1 MNQKRISCI
10 CVVALLV
17 LSLLGTGIV
26 AAEEVEEKL
35 PNEAMNVPITVVYRG
50 YGFALKEEGGEFHM
64 LRMHIVRVREIDPMV
79 IREIM
84 EEDKSIEEIKEE
96 IIEKGGAPFYR
107 GHMQFIE
114 DHYRLVNI
122 SVTQEQEGD
131 NLNLNLTLTINADVM
146 LPLQGSEPLQSE
158 SVGSVGN
165 ISVTVKD
172 YEGVMTGEGKLALYE
187 EEYWVLLDLL
197 SPLSAKR

>member
-1 MNQKRISCI
+1 MEGIHRRISCI
-10 CVVALLV
+10 CVVALLL

-26 AAEEVEEKL
+26 AAEEAEKGKAGA
-35 PNEAMNVPITVVYRG
+35 NEAMNVPITVVYRG
-50 YGFALKEEGGEFHM
+50 YGFALKGDGGDFHM

-84 EEDKSIEEIKEE
+84 EENKSIEEIKEE

-114 DHYRLVNI
+114 DHYRLVNV

-172 YEGVMTGEGKLALYE
+172 YEGMRIGKGKLAMYG
-187 EEYWVLLDLL
+187 EEYRVLLNLFL
-197 SPLSAKR
+197 

>member
-1 MNQKRISCI
+1 MNQERISCL
-10 CVVALLV
+10 CVIALLL
-17 LSLLGTGIV
+17 LSLLGTGVV
-26 AAEEVEEKL
+26 AAEEMEKGNAGA
-35 PNEAMNVPITVVYRG
+35 NEAMNVPIIVVYSG
-50 YGFALKEEGGEFHM
+50 YGFALKGDGGDFHM
-64 LRMHIVRVREIDPMV
+64 LRMHIVRIREIDPMM

-84 EEDKSIEEIKEE
+84 EENKSIEEIKEE

-114 DHYRLVNI
+114 EYYRLVNI

-131 NLNLNLTLTINADVM
+131 NLNLTLAINADIM
-146 LPLQGSEPLQSE
+146 LPLQDSEPLQSE

-172 YEGVMTGEGKLALYE
+172 YEGVRTGEGKLTLYGD
-187 EEYWVLLDLL
+187 EYWVLLDLL
-197 SPLSAKR
+197 SPPSAKR

>member
-1 MNQKRISCI
+1 MTQERISCL

-17 LSLLGTGIV
+17 LSLLVTGVV
-26 AAEEVEEKL
+26 AAEETERGNAGA
-35 PNEAMNVPITVVYRG
+35 NEAMEVPITVVYRG
-50 YGFALKEEGGEFHM
+50 YGFALKGDGEEFHM
-64 LRMHIVRVREIDPMV
+64 LRMHIVRVREVDPMV

-122 SVTQEQEGD
+122 SVTPEQEGD
-131 NLNLNLTLTINADVM
+131 NLNLTLMINADVM

-172 YEGVMTGEGKLALYE
+172 YEGVRIGEGKLALYG
-187 EEYWVLLDLL
+187 EEYRVLLDLL
-197 SPLSAKR
+197 SPPSAKR

>member
-1 MNQKRISCI
+1 MNQERISCL

-26 AAEEVEEKL
+26 AAEEVEKGNVGA
-35 PNEAMNVPITVVYRG
+35 NEAMNVPITVVYRG
-50 YGFALKEEGGEFHM
+50 YGFALKEEGGNFHM
-64 LRMHIVRVREIDPMV
+64 LRMHIVRVREIDPIM

-131 NLNLNLTLTINADVM
+131 NLNLTLTINADIM
-146 LPLQGSEPLQSE
+146 LPLQGSEPLQCE